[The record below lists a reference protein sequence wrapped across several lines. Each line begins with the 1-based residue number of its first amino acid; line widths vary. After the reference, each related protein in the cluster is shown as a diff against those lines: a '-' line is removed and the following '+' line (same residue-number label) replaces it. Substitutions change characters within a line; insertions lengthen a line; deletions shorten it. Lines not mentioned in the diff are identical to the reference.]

1 MGLTTNIYENQ
12 NPVGEMLRARLW
24 PVRRMLKVADI
35 PRQGTSFW
43 VDDMSS
49 IGGFHSH
56 VPKNGW
62 FIEFIVVYF
71 MLIATVKQAST
82 YLDCSE
88 IVFAHP
94 RNITAGR

>member
-1 MGLTTNIYENQ
+1 MGLTINIYENQ
-12 NPVGEMLRARLW
+12 NPIGEMVRARLW

-62 FIEFIVVYF
+62 FIDVYSGLF
-71 MLIATVKQAST
+71 HFNC
-82 YLDCSE
+82 DCE
-88 IVFAHP
+88 ADKYILGLF
-94 RNITAGR
+94 